1 MNPYMSYTPYMPQD
15 AYMQDQMALRQ
26 RIDNLSQNMQAQMAQ
41 CLEEQL
47 EREKAS
53 AKKDLNMSNLQ
64 AMYMITSTLCNMKSL
79 ECESVPGMIADASE
93 NLIKK
98 YSNGKYD
105 KNIDALYDQYIMA
118 KEMYQQNGDQAH
130 RDKLMESVGKL
141 MVEVYD
147 MLSSMVMDSDFAEER
162 KEIQRQIKK
171 LAEM

>member
-1 MNPYMSYTPYMPQD
+1 
-15 AYMQDQMALRQ
+15 
-26 RIDNLSQNMQAQMAQ
+26 
-41 CLEEQL
+41 
-47 EREKAS
+47 
-53 AKKDLNMSNLQ
+53 MSNPL
-64 AMYMITSTLCNMKSL
+64 M
-79 ECESVPGMIADASE
+79 G

>member
-1 MNPYMSYTPYMPQD
+1 MSE
-15 AYMQDQMALRQ
+15 
-26 RIDNLSQNMQAQMAQ
+26 IKKI
-41 CLEEQL
+41 LEEQL

-105 KNIDALYDQYIMA
+105 KNIDSLYDQYIMA

-130 RDKLMESVGKL
+130 KDKLMESVGRL

-147 MLSSMVMDSDFAEER
+147 MLMDSDFADER